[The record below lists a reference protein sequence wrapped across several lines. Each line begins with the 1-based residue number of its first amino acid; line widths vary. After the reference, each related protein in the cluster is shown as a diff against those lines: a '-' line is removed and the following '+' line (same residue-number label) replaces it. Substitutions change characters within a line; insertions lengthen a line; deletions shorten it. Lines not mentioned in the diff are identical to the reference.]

1 MKYFIINK
9 IYNLPFSN
17 YLGGFIKKK
26 LLKKNN
32 ITFIPTNK
40 KTLPIKNYPI
50 QNSIEYQEKI
60 INFYNNNNYVSFNT
74 YLNLKNLLKDNFK
87 SDETFNFLDFGGDKL
102 DFFLDISKEFKNI
115 NYYLINQTKVN
126 EIIST
131 VKDKYNYNNLKVL
144 ESIDEV
150 KKYNFDFVYFG
161 STIQYLKDYEEYINE
176 ILPITKKNIFF
187 SATWFFS
194 TNSSIEKIVVKQLN
208 YLPQEFY
215 LYFINIQ
222 PFLKIFQKHNFKIK
236 FEKTNDSYSCSFKNF
251 KDIEIKDIKYS
262 DILFGKY

>member
-40 KTLPIKNYPI
+40 KILPIKNYPI

-102 DFFLDISKEFKNI
+102 DFFLDISKEFKNKI
-115 NYYLINQTKVN
+115 NALKFYKKELRKYPHSRSTKGVETLARFRGISCGVN
-126 EIIST
+126 YAE
-131 VKDKYNYNNLKVL
+131 
-144 ESIDEV
+144 
-150 KKYNFDFVYFG
+150 G
-161 STIQYLKDYEEYINE
+161 
-176 ILPITKKNIFF
+176 
-187 SATWFFS
+187 
-194 TNSSIEKIVVKQLN
+194 
-208 YLPQEFY
+208 FY
-215 LYFINIQ
+215 LNR
-222 PFLKIFQKHNFKIK
+222 LV
-236 FEKTNDSYSCSFKNF
+236 E
-251 KDIEIKDIKYS
+251 
-262 DILFGKY
+262 

>member
-74 YLNLKNLLKDNFK
+74 YLNLKNLLKENFK

-161 STIQYLKDYEEYINE
+161 STIQYLKDYEEYIND
-176 ILPITKKNIFF
+176 ILPITKK
-187 SATWFFS
+187 
-194 TNSSIEKIVVKQLN
+194 K
-208 YLPQEFY
+208 
-215 LYFINIQ
+215 YFLFCNLV
-222 PFLKIFQKHNFKIK
+222 FLK
-236 FEKTNDSYSCSFKNF
+236 
-251 KDIEIKDIKYS
+251 
-262 DILFGKY
+262 